1 MKNFVL
7 IILFFIPNFVLAS
20 FPVDVSI
27 NDTIKR
33 KGKIYVLIENSDQK
47 KTESI
52 STKISSDNSTK
63 ENKKIKQRSQRSKN
77 ILSGIGILFAILAVL
92 VAVLIGMVIRYLAN
106 TSWSYP

>member
-7 IILFFIPNFVLAS
+7 ILLFFIPNIVLAS
-20 FPVDVSI
+20 FPI
-27 NDTIKR
+27 NFNDTIKR

-47 KTESI
+47 KIDSI
-52 STKISSDNSTK
+52 STKINSDNSIK
-63 ENKKIKQRSQRSKN
+63 ENKKNKQRSQRSKN

-92 VAVLIGMVIRYLAN
+92 VAVLIGMVIGYLTN